1 MQQISIF
8 GPAMNLGPAG
18 PSQGRADSPARR
30 GRADVRDLAERV
42 SRVWHAEHMPDG
54 IRVPVGVVAS
64 LAQLA
69 DTPGTAAALGALAP
83 ERLWR
88 LLERVWAVRWIE
100 QPELAAWA
108 APLHEWLMIQPS
120 PEQARSV
127 AAVTYAALDAGL
139 LRLTGAQDAQARR
152 EADPL
157 GAVLTTLRSKGARQA
172 NAEEHTPSD
181 VAELLTRLALG
192 RDPLASGSLCE
203 PTAGT
208 GGLIRAAASE
218 AAWAGRDVHAF
229 EWAMNDVDP
238 LAAASCASNALSWDL
253 GPNVLVGCA
262 DVLLTPDWSTTARKE
277 RAQIRARHAKEVADA
292 RALAGVRLLMAG
304 PAPTAEQASPAS
316 DRGD

>member
-1 MQQISIF
+1 
-8 GPAMNLGPAG
+8 
-18 PSQGRADSPARR
+18 
-30 GRADVRDLAERV
+30 
-42 SRVWHAEHMPDG
+42 MPDG

-69 DTPGTAAALGALAP
+69 ETPGTGAALMALAP
-83 ERLWR
+83 ETLWR

-120 PEQARSV
+120 PRQARSV

-139 LRLTGAQDAQARR
+139 LRLTGAQDAQVRR

-172 NAEEHTPSD
+172 NAEEHTPSE
-181 VAELLTRLALG
+181 VAELMARLTLG

-238 LAAASCASNALSWDL
+238 LAAASCASNAFTWDL
-253 GPNVLVGCA
+253 GPHVLVGCA
-262 DVLLTPDWSTTARKE
+262 DVLITPDWPSTARKE
-277 RAQIRARHAKEVADA
+277 RSQIRAQHAREVSDA
-292 RALAGVRLLMAG
+292 RALAGLRLLMAG
-304 PAPTAEQASPAS
+304 PAPTVGQASPPPGRR
-316 DRGD
+316 D

>member
-1 MQQISIF
+1 
-8 GPAMNLGPAG
+8 
-18 PSQGRADSPARR
+18 
-30 GRADVRDLAERV
+30 
-42 SRVWHAEHMPDG
+42 MPDG

-64 LAQLA
+64 LAQFA
-69 DTPGTAAALGALAP
+69 ETPGTGAALMALAP
-83 ERLWR
+83 ETLWR

-120 PEQARSV
+120 PRQARSV
-127 AAVTYAALDAGL
+127 VAVTHAALDAGL
-139 LRLTGAQDAQARR
+139 LRLTGAQDAQVRR

-172 NAEEHTPSD
+172 NAEEHTPSE
-181 VAELLTRLALG
+181 VAELLARLTLG

-218 AAWAGRDVHAF
+218 AAWAGRDVHTF

-238 LAAASCASNALSWDL
+238 LAAASCASNALTWDL

-262 DVLLTPDWSTTARKE
+262 DVLITPDWPSTARKE
-277 RAQIRARHAKEVADA
+277 RAQIRAQHAREVADA
-292 RALAGVRLLMAG
+292 RALAGLRLLMAG
-304 PAPTAEQASPAS
+304 PAPTVGQASPPS
-316 DRGD
+316 GGRD

>member
-8 GPAMNLGPAG
+8 SPAMNLGPDD
-18 PSQGRADSPARR
+18 PSQGRADSPAQR
-30 GRADVRDLAERV
+30 GRVDVRDLAERV

-54 IRVPVGVVAS
+54 IRVPVGVVAA

-69 DTPGTAAALGALAP
+69 DIPGTGAALGALAP
-83 ERLWR
+83 ETLWR

-108 APLHEWLMIQPS
+108 APLHDWLMIRPS

-139 LRLTGAQDAQARR
+139 LRLTGAQDAQVRR
-152 EADPL
+152 EDDPL

-172 NAEEHTPSD
+172 NAEVHTPSD
-181 VAELLTRLALG
+181 VAELLARLTLG

-218 AAWAGRDVHAF
+218 AAWAGRDVHTF

-238 LAAASCASNALSWDL
+238 LAAASCASNALTWDL
-253 GPNVLVGCA
+253 GPNVLAGCA
-262 DVLLTPDWSTTARKE
+262 DVLLAPDWPSIARTE
-277 RAQIRARHAKEVADA
+277 RAQIRARHARDVADA
-292 RALAGVRLLMAG
+292 RSLAGLRLLMAG
-304 PAPTAEQASPAS
+304 AAPTARQATPSS

>member
-8 GPAMNLGPAG
+8 SPAMSLGPGG
-18 PSQGRADSPARR
+18 PSQDRAATPAQR
-30 GRADVRDLAERV
+30 GRVDVRDLAERV

-64 LAQLA
+64 LAQFA
-69 DTPGTAAALGALAP
+69 ETPGTGAALMALAP
-83 ERLWR
+83 ETLWR

-120 PEQARSV
+120 PRQARSV
-127 AAVTYAALDAGL
+127 VAVTHAALDAGL
-139 LRLTGAQDAQARR
+139 LRLTGAQDAQVRR

-172 NAEEHTPSD
+172 NAEEHTPSE
-181 VAELLTRLALG
+181 VAELLARLTLG

-218 AAWAGRDVHAF
+218 AAWAGRDVHTF

-238 LAAASCASNALSWDL
+238 LAAVIL
-253 GPNVLVGCA
+253 G
-262 DVLLTPDWSTTARKE
+262 LLLISVT
-277 RAQIRARHAKEVADA
+277 
-292 RALAGVRLLMAG
+292 
-304 PAPTAEQASPAS
+304 
-316 DRGD
+316 